1 MFGAETAMLLKQD
14 PILKAYL
21 KPLWPYIQTK
31 NLIEIRVTSVG
42 IICLQIDN
50 EPKRF
55 VQCPELDFDYWLELF
70 YALANGDGEYFD
82 LQKQPKVSTRLPGGH
97 RFEGCLGQRTRKDIN
112 VTIRIKRQLNLS
124 ISAFNLPQVYQDRI
138 LSIVKNG
145 GNIVISGGTGSG
157 KTTFLNA
164 LIRHIPLT
172 TRILSI
178 EDTYEVD
185 IPHIELG
192 LDSASFIVSR
202 NEKNPAV
209 GYPEFLDHFV
219 RSTPDVIIA
228 GEVSIANA
236 FPIIRLMNGGESGVF
251 CTLHAENA
259 ELALKLTIPQ
269 NIKLAGIDY
278 PGITDVLYQLV
289 DIVIHL
295 HRTIDGKKEVKEI
308 LFPKIK
314 EYLQWQQV

>member
-1 MFGAETAMLLKQD
+1 MLATATTEHLKSD

-21 KPLWPYIQTK
+21 KKLWPYIQTE
-31 NLIEIRVTSVG
+31 NLIEIRVTSIG
-42 IICLQIDN
+42 IVCLQIDN

-55 VQCPELDFDYWLELF
+55 VECKELDFDYWTEFF

-82 LQKQPKVSTRLPGGH
+82 LKKQPKVSTRLPGGH
-97 RFEGCLGQRTRKDIN
+97 RFEGCLGQRTKKDIN
-112 VTIRIKRQLNLS
+112 VTIRIKRHLNLG
-124 ISAFNLPQVYQDRI
+124 IEAFSLSKAHEEKI
-138 LSIVKNG
+138 LEVVKRG

-172 TRILSI
+172 SRILSI

-185 IPHIELG
+185 IPQVELG

-236 FPIIRLMNGGESGVF
+236 FPIIRMMNGGESGVL

-269 NIKLAGIDY
+269 NVKLAGINY
-278 PGITDVLYQLV
+278 PGIEKVLYQLV

-295 HRTIDGKKEVKEI
+295 HRMPSVK
-308 LFPKIK
+308 LRNF
-314 EYLQWQQV
+314 

>member
-1 MFGAETAMLLKQD
+1 MLATATTEHLKSD

-21 KPLWPYIQTK
+21 KQLLPYIETE
-31 NLIEIRVTSVG
+31 NLIEIRVTSIGV
-42 IICLQIDN
+42 ICLQIDN

-55 VQCPELDFDYWLELF
+55 VECPTLDFDYWTELF
-70 YALANGDGEYFD
+70 YALANGDGEFFD

-97 RFEGCLGQRTRKDIN
+97 RFEGCLGQKTKKDIN
-112 VTIRIKRQLNLS
+112 VTIRIKRHLNLGVE
-124 ISAFNLPQVYQDRI
+124 AFNLPEVYQERI
-138 LSIVKNG
+138 LTIVKTG
-145 GNIVISGGTGSG
+145 GNIVVSGGTGSG

-164 LIRHIPLT
+164 LIRHIPLNS
-172 TRILSI
+172 RILSI

-185 IPHIELG
+185 IPQVDLK

-236 FPIIRLMNGGESGVF
+236 FPIIRMMNGGESGVM

-259 ELALKLTIPQ
+259 ELALTLTIPQ

-278 PGITDVLYQLV
+278 PGISEVLYQLV

-295 HRTIDGKKEVKEI
+295 HRTMDGKKRVTEL
-308 LFPKIK
+308 LFPKMK
-314 EYLQWQQV
+314 ESVKW